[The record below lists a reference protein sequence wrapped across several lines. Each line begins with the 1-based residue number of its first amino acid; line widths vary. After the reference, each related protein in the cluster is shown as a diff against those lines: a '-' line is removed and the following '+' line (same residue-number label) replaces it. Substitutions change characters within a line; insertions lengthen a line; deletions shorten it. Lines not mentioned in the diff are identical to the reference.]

1 MPRHLILD
9 LEAPLLAFGRVVVDA
24 YGVIDTFPGRAAM
37 AGLLANALGFDRTEA
52 ARHQRLQDRLVHGAV
67 VVREGKPLRDFQTA
81 RLGAADKGWT
91 TRGRPE
97 GRAGG
102 AGTYSGPHIR
112 YRDYHADAFVCV
124 ALRLEPADE
133 APDLDTIAAALD
145 EPARPLF
152 LGRKPCLPA
161 TRIGA
166 GILEAPT
173 ILAALE
179 AALPAAIARRSAGQ
193 AARRRTGERGPVSPT
208 VPARWPAGE
217 GETDRGRETDIT
229 DERDWPAGVHA
240 GSRRVVEGEI
250 LWPEAGT

>member
-9 LEAPLLAFGRVVVDA
+9 LEAPLLAFGGVAVDA
-24 YGVIDTFPGRAAM
+24 YGVIDRFPGRAAI
-37 AGLLANALGFDRTEA
+37 AGLLANALGFDRAEA

-67 VVREGKPLRDFQTA
+67 LVREGEPLRDFQTA
-81 RLGAADKGWT
+81 KLGAADKGWT

-124 ALRLEPADE
+124 ALRLEPAGE
-133 APDLDTIAAALD
+133 APDLDTVAAALD

-161 TRIGA
+161 TRIAA
-166 GILEAPT
+166 GFVEAPT
-173 ILAALE
+173 VLAALE
-179 AALPAAIARRSAGQ
+179 AALPAAV
-193 AARRRTGERGPVSPT
+193 ARRRERGDTRTRRHVHAPT
-208 VPARWPAGE
+208 YPARWPAGE
-217 GETDRGRETDIT
+217 GKTERSRELDVT

-240 GSRRVVEGEI
+240 GTRRVVEADLE
-250 LWPEAGT
+250 WNEPRT